1 MREFKRTDRVADQ
14 LQQELAVLIQREI
27 KDPRLGM
34 VTVSSVKVSRDLGYA
49 DVFVTLLGEND
60 AERVRENLGVLKRAA
75 GFLRSQ
81 IARRIKLR
89 HVPELRFH
97 YDESVLRGHHLSAL
111 IDEAVAS
118 DKRHDEPADDAASE
132 NDAPSDDD
140 APQRGDGAPLR
151 GDGEPQRGDGEPR

>member
-34 VTVSSVKVSRDLGYA
+34 VTVSSVTVSRDLGYA
-49 DVFVTLLGEND
+49 DIYVTLLGEND
-60 AERVRENLGVLKRAA
+60 PARVKENLAVLKRAA

-97 YDESVLRGHHLSAL
+97 YDESVVRGHKLSAL

-118 DKRHDEPADDAASE
+118 NRPQESDEA
-132 NDAPSDDD
+132 
-140 APQRGDGAPLR
+140 APQDGAQESDPR
-151 GDGEPQRGDGEPR
+151 KEDGEPR

>member
-14 LQQELAVLIQREI
+14 LQKELAVLIQREV

-34 VTVSSVKVSRDLGYA
+34 VTISGVTVSRDLGYA
-49 DVFVTLLGEND
+49 DIYITLLGEND
-60 AERVRENLGVLKRAA
+60 VERVEENIGVLKRAR

-97 YDESVLRGHHLSAL
+97 YDESIVRGEELSSL

-118 DKRHDEPADDAASE
+118 DKTRHADET
-132 NDAPSDDD
+132 
-140 APQRGDGAPLR
+140 
-151 GDGEPQRGDGEPR
+151 GEDEDNEEGR

>member
-14 LQQELAVLIQREI
+14 LQQELAVLIQREV

-34 VTVSSVKVSRDLGYA
+34 VTVSGVTVSRDLGYA
-49 DVFVTLLGEND
+49 DVYITLLGDDD
-60 AERVRENLGVLKRAA
+60 AARIKENLAVLKRAG

-97 YDESVLRGHHLSAL
+97 YDESVTRGHKLSSL
-111 IDEAVAS
+111 IDEAVES
-118 DKRHDEPADDAASE
+118 DRARHGDDE
-132 NDAPSDDD
+132 
-140 APQRGDGAPLR
+140 
-151 GDGEPQRGDGEPR
+151 GER

>member
-14 LQQELAVLIQREI
+14 LQQELAVLIQREV

-34 VTVSSVKVSRDLGYA
+34 VTVSGVTVSRDLGYA
-49 DVFVTLLGEND
+49 DVHITLLGD
-60 AERVRENLGVLKRAA
+60 DDPARIKENLAVLKRAA

-97 YDESVLRGHHLSAL
+97 YDESVSRGHKLSSL
-111 IDEAVAS
+111 IDQAVEA
-118 DKRHDEPADDAASE
+118 DRERNEGERTE
-132 NDAPSDDD
+132 NDTPS
-140 APQRGDGAPLR
+140 GDER
-151 GDGEPQRGDGEPR
+151 

>member
-14 LQQELAVLIQREI
+14 LQQELAVLIQREV

-34 VTVSSVKVSRDLGYA
+34 VTVSGVEVSRDLGYA
-49 DVFVTLLGEND
+49 EVYITLLGDND
-60 AERVRENLGVLKRAA
+60 PERIRENLAVLKHAA

-97 YDESVLRGHHLSAL
+97 YDESVVRGHALSSL
-111 IDEAVAS
+111 IDQAVES
-118 DKRHDEPADDAASE
+118 DRVRHADDPAGEEDSSE
-132 NDAPSDDD
+132 PEG
-140 APQRGDGAPLR
+140 R
-151 GDGEPQRGDGEPR
+151 

>member
-34 VTVSSVKVSRDLGYA
+34 VTVSGVNVSRDLGYA
-49 DVFVTLLGEND
+49 DVYVTLLGDDD
-60 AERVRENLGVLKRAA
+60 AERIKENLAVLKRAA

-81 IARRIKLR
+81 IAQRIKLR

-97 YDESVLRGHHLSAL
+97 YDESVARGHKLSSL
-111 IDEAVAS
+111 IDQAVES
-118 DKRHDEPADDAASE
+118 DRARSGNDDTTSEDE
-132 NDAPSDDD
+132 
-140 APQRGDGAPLR
+140 R
-151 GDGEPQRGDGEPR
+151 

>member
-14 LQQELAVLIQREI
+14 LQKELAVLIQREI

-34 VTVSSVKVSRDLGYA
+34 VTVSGVTVSRDLGYA
-49 DVFVTLLGEND
+49 DVHVTLLGEQD
-60 AERVRENLGVLKRAA
+60 AERIKENLTVLKRAA

-97 YDESVLRGHHLSAL
+97 FDESVVRGQRLSSL

-118 DKRHDEPADDAASE
+118 DRDRHGDDAE
-132 NDAPSDDD
+132 GEEGE
-140 APQRGDGAPLR
+140 RGE
-151 GDGEPQRGDGEPR
+151 GERD

>member
-14 LQQELAVLIQREI
+14 LQQELAVLIQREV

-34 VTVSSVKVSRDLGYA
+34 ITVSGVTVSRDLGYA
-49 DVFVTLLGEND
+49 DVYVTLLGEND
-60 AERVRENLGVLKRAA
+60 AERVKDNLKVLKRAA

-97 YDESVLRGHHLSAL
+97 YDESVVRGQQLSSL
-111 IDEAVAS
+111 IEEAVAS
-118 DKRHDEPADDAASE
+118 DRAQHHEEPGGD
-132 NDAPSDDD
+132 
-140 APQRGDGAPLR
+140 GDGADSH
-151 GDGEPQRGDGEPR
+151 GDQHRDEEGR

>member
-34 VTVSSVKVSRDLGYA
+34 VTVSGVNVSRDLGYA
-49 DVFVTLLGEND
+49 DVYVTLLGDDD
-60 AERVRENLGVLKRAA
+60 AERIKENLAVLKRAA

-81 IARRIKLR
+81 IAQRIKLR

-97 YDESVLRGHHLSAL
+97 YDESVARGHKLSSL
-111 IDEAVAS
+111 IDQAVES
-118 DKRHDEPADDAASE
+118 DRVRNDSEDSGPEDE
-132 NDAPSDDD
+132 
-140 APQRGDGAPLR
+140 R
-151 GDGEPQRGDGEPR
+151 

>member
-34 VTVSSVKVSRDLGYA
+34 VTVSGVSVSRDLGYA
-49 DVFVTLLGEND
+49 DVYVTLLGDDD
-60 AERVRENLGVLKRAA
+60 AGRIKENLAVLKRAA

-81 IARRIKLR
+81 IAQRIKLR

-97 YDESVLRGHHLSAL
+97 YDESVARGHKLSSL
-111 IDEAVAS
+111 IDQAVES
-118 DKRHDEPADDAASE
+118 DRARNDNDDPGSE
-132 NDAPSDDD
+132 
-140 APQRGDGAPLR
+140 
-151 GDGEPQRGDGEPR
+151 GER

>member
-14 LQQELAVLIQREI
+14 LQQELAVLIQREV

-34 VTVSSVKVSRDLGYA
+34 VTVSGVTVSRDLGYA
-49 DVFVTLLGEND
+49 DVYVTLLGD
-60 AERVRENLGVLKRAA
+60 DDPERIKENLAVLKRAG

-97 YDESVLRGHHLSAL
+97 FDESVVRGHKLSSL
-111 IDEAVAS
+111 IDEAVETDRA
-118 DKRHDEPADDAASE
+118 RQGDEADD
-132 NDAPSDDD
+132 
-140 APQRGDGAPLR
+140 
-151 GDGEPQRGDGEPR
+151 DGEPGSQR